1 MLSRVEKG
9 DKSSL
14 FPSFNNQKLAPK
26 EKLAA
31 ISLGPIRVPEPR
43 NSTKALI
50 YAGKVII
57 QNICVHICTITVKDC
72 HYSPVTSVLL
82 IVRID
87 MSVFCPDK
95 SPLRN
100 FLPQGNLAEDIRAHR
115 PRPVLFAQFRRH
127 HQ

>member
-1 MLSRVEKG
+1 MMAKGQSIGCYDVLRKETSRVYY
-9 DKSSL
+9 
-14 FPSFNNQKLAPK
+14 PSFNNQKLAPK

-31 ISLGPIRVPEPR
+31 ISIGPIRVPKLR

-57 QNICVHICTITVKDC
+57 QNICVHICTITIKDC

-87 MSVFCPDK
+87 
-95 SPLRN
+95 LRI
-100 FLPQGNLAEDIRAHR
+100 FT
-115 PRPVLFAQFRRH
+115 
-127 HQ
+127 